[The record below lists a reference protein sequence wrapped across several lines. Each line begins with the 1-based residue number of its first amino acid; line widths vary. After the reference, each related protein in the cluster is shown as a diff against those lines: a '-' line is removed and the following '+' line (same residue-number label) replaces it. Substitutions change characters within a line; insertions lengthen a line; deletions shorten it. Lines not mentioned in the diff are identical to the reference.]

1 MVSPMSRLISGL
13 RCIFVVVALQ
23 MVAAALP
30 ARAVDIQE
38 VTSPGGIKA
47 WLVQSPTIPLIA
59 MNFAFKGGAALDP
72 ADKEGRANFLTG
84 MLDEG
89 AGDLD
94 SKTFQAKASEL
105 AMKMS
110 FSSDQDS
117 FEGSFQT
124 LSRNR
129 DEAFKLLKLAITSP
143 RFDEEP
149 MERVR
154 GQFLV
159 SARLDLEEPDT
170 IASRAWMKRAFG
182 DHPYGRERSGTPQ
195 SLTKIT
201 TQDLRD
207 LHSRLFTRKGLQI
220 AVVGDIDAETLKRLL
235 DETFGALP
243 DHDPPA
249 APAEGTV
256 APGPSLEIIDRDMPQ
271 SVIVFGS
278 PGIKRDDPEFIPA
291 YIMSEILGGGS
302 GARLTDEVREQRGLT
317 YGVGMG
323 LYPLDQAGVVF
334 GSLGTRNDRAGEAM
348 DVIKSVMK
356 RFAEEGPTQREL
368 DEAKTYLTGSY
379 ALRFDSNAKIASQ
392 LLAIQQ
398 DNLGIDYIN
407 KRNAMVEAVTLDQV
421 KAEAKRLIDP
431 EHLIV
436 TVVGRPQGL
445 DAKDHSAK

>member
-1 MVSPMSRLISGL
+1 MPRLIHGL
-13 RCIFVVVALQ
+13 RCIIIVAALQ
-23 MVAAALP
+23 MVAMAVP
-30 ARAVDIQE
+30 ARAIEIQE

-59 MNFAFKGGAALDP
+59 MNFAFEGAAALDP
-72 ADKEGRANFLTG
+72 PGKEGLANFLTG

-89 AGDLD
+89 AADLD

-110 FSSDQDS
+110 FSSDRDS
-117 FEGSFQT
+117 FEGSLQT

-182 DHPYGRERSGTPQ
+182 DHPYGRESDGTPE
-195 SLTKIT
+195 SLAKIT

-207 LHSRLFTRKGLQI
+207 LHSRLFTRKGLLI
-220 AVVGDIDAETLKRLL
+220 SVVGDIDAETLKKLL
-235 DETFGALP
+235 DDTFGGLP
-243 DHDPPA
+243 DHAPPA
-249 APAEGTV
+249 QPAEALA

-271 SVIVFGS
+271 SVMVFGGS
-278 PGIKRDDPEFIPA
+278 GIRRDDPDFIPA
-291 YIMSEILGGGS
+291 YIMSEILGGGGFGS
-302 GARLTDEVREQRGLT
+302 RLTEEVREQRGLT
-317 YGVGMG
+317 YGVSWG
-323 LYPLDQAGVVF
+323 LYPLDQAGLVL
-334 GSLGTRNDRAGEAM
+334 GSLGTRNDKAGEAL

-379 ALRFDSNAKIASQ
+379 ALRFDSNTKIARQ

-407 KRNAMVEAVTLDQV
+407 RRNAMVDAVTLDQV
-421 KAEAKRLIDP
+421 KAQAKRLIDADKM
-431 EHLIV
+431 IV
-436 TVVGRPQGL
+436 TVVGRPKGL
-445 DAKDHSAK
+445 GAEHSAN

>member
-1 MVSPMSRLISGL
+1 MSRLILGL
-13 RCIFVVVALQ
+13 RCIVIAVALQ
-23 MVAAALP
+23 MVAMVLP
-30 ARAVDIQE
+30 ARAIEIQE

-59 MNFAFKGGAALDP
+59 MNFAFEGGAALDP
-72 ADKEGRANFLTG
+72 AGKEGLANFLTG

-94 SKTFQAKASEL
+94 SKTFQAKASDL

-110 FSSDQDS
+110 FSSDLDS

-143 RFDEEP
+143 RFDDEP

-159 SARLDLEEPDT
+159 SARSDLEDPET
-170 IASRAWMKRAFG
+170 MASRAWMKRAFG
-182 DHPYGRERSGTPQ
+182 DHPYGREADGTPD
-195 SLTKIT
+195 SIAKIT

-207 LHSRLFTRKGLQI
+207 AHSKLFTRKGLTI
-220 AVVGDIDAETLKRLL
+220 AVVGDIDPETLKKLL
-235 DETFGALP
+235 DDTFGALP
-243 DHDPPA
+243 DHAPPA
-249 APAEGTV
+249 APREALGT
-256 APGPSLEIIDRDMPQ
+256 PGPALEIIDQDMPQ
-271 SVIVFGS
+271 SIMIFGG

-291 YIMSEILGGGS
+291 YIMTQILGGGS
-302 GARLTDEVREQRGLT
+302 FGSRLTDEVREHRGLT
-317 YGVGMG
+317 YGVGLS
-323 LYPLDQAGVVF
+323 LYPLDEAGVVL
-334 GSLGTRNDRAGEAM
+334 GSLGTRNEKAGEAL
-348 DVIKSVMK
+348 DVVKSVMK

-398 DNLGIDYIN
+398 DNLGIDYVN
-407 KRNAMVEAVTLDQV
+407 KRNGMIDAVTLDQV
-421 KAEAKRLIDP
+421 KAQAKRLIDP
-431 EHLIV
+431 ANMIV
-436 TVVGRPQGL
+436 TVVGRPKGIGAAQ
-445 DAKDHSAK
+445 SAN